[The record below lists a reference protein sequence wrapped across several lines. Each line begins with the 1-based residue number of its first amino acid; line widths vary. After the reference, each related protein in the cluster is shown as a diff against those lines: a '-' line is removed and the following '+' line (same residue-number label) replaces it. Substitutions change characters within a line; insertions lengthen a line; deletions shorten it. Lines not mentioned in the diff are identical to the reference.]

1 MSRIRP
7 VRVMPRVG
15 IAMMLGM
22 LGGATVYAQSGS
34 PAPNDLP
41 NPYREVENWAQL
53 PTGIEWGHVINV
65 LPDARGNIWVF
76 HRTDPALLKLDSSGK
91 YIQGF
96 GAGMFVE
103 AHGLATDPDGNIWT
117 TDQKTKDGKGQ
128 QAIKFSPDG
137 KVLMKLGKAG
147 VTGTGPDTFNNPSS
161 VVVAANGDIFIG
173 DGHGGNTNGRVVKFS
188 KDGKFIK
195 AWGKPGTGPGEFD
208 QLHSM
213 AMDSKGRIFVAD
225 RGNNRI
231 QIFDQDGKFIDQW
244 KQFGRPSGIY
254 ISKDDTLYSVD
265 SSSSD
270 KTNPG
275 VKRGIRVGSAK
286 DGVVKYFV
294 PDPSTKPG
302 IALAE
307 GVSADGKGNIYAAG
321 QSSTTVHKF
330 VRQ

>member
-1 MSRIRP
+1 MLRIHP
-7 VRVMPRVG
+7 VKFMPLVG
-15 IAMMLGM
+15 TVVMLGI
-22 LGGATVYAQSGS
+22 LGGAGVYAQTGG
-34 PAPNDLP
+34 PAPNNLP
-41 NPYREVENWAQL
+41 NPYREVENWAKL
-53 PTGIEWGHVINV
+53 PAGVQWGHVINV
-65 LPDARGNIWVF
+65 LPDAHDNIVVF
-76 HRTDPALLKLDSSGK
+76 HRIDPALLKLDSAGK

-96 GAGMFVE
+96 GAGIFVE
-103 AHGLATDPDGNIWT
+103 AHGLAIDRDGNIWT

-173 DGHGGNTNGRVVKFS
+173 DGHGGDTNGRVVKFS

-213 AMDSKGRIFVAD
+213 AMDSRGRIYVAD
-225 RGNNRI
+225 RGNSRI

-254 ISKDDTLYSVD
+254 VSKDDTLYSVD

-275 VKRGIRVGSAK
+275 VKRGIRIGSAK
-286 DGVVKYFV
+286 DGVVKYFI
-294 PDPSTKPG
+294 PDPSAPG
-302 IALAE
+302 VALAE
-307 GVSADGKGNIYAAG
+307 GVSADAKGNIYAAG
-321 QSSTTVHKF
+321 QSSSTVHKF
-330 VRQ
+330 VKQ

>member
-1 MSRIRP
+1 MSRLHPIKFMP
-7 VRVMPRVG
+7 LVGMVVMLVT
-15 IAMMLGM
+15 
-22 LGGATVYAQSGS
+22 LGGTSAYAQTGN
-34 PAPNDLP
+34 PAPNNLP
-41 NPYREVENWAQL
+41 APYREVENWAQL
-53 PTGIEWGHVINV
+53 PAGVQWGHVINV
-65 LPDARGNIWVF
+65 LPDAHGNIWVF
-76 HRTDPALLKLDSSGK
+76 HRIDPAILEFDSSGK

-103 AHGLATDPDGNIWT
+103 AHGLAIDRDGNIWT

-161 VVVAANGDIFIG
+161 VVVAPNGDIFIG
-173 DGHGGNTNGRVVKFS
+173 DGHGGDTNARVVKFS

-195 AWGKPGTGPGEFD
+195 AWGQKGTGPSEFD

-213 AMDSKGRIFVAD
+213 AMDSKGRIYVAD

-244 KQFGRPSGIY
+244 KQFGRPSGIF

-275 VKRGIRVGSAK
+275 VKRGIRIGSTK
-286 DGVVKYFV
+286 DGVVKYFI
-294 PDPSTKPG
+294 PDTSTNPKV
-302 IALAE
+302 ALAE
-307 GVSADGKGNIYAAG
+307 GVSANANGDIYAAG
-321 QSSTTVHKF
+321 QSSSTVHKF
-330 VRQ
+330 VKK